1 MWTPRGAAAICAAIM
16 PLMPTNEKFV
26 RNVRPLPEADLSE
39 LDHKLIAQLQVDGR
53 CSFAQL
59 ARDFKTTEKT
69 VRKRVMELRESGLIE
84 ITTVTDP
91 RILGYHSSAIVGVR
105 LDGRYRAADVARDI
119 FALTPV
125 DYMVVTSGRYD
136 LLVEVLCRDESA
148 LYRAVDRDIRG
159 HPAVREIEVY
169 PYLRLHYQQPSWD
182 VAQGR
187 RKRLQKSV
195 AEPSGFK
202 LSDVDFEIIY
212 DLNHDGRVPFS
223 NIADRIGVSETL
235 VRKRYAAL
243 TEAAGLRVMALT
255 NPRSIGYK
263 TLAWLCVAVGSGFK
277 VAALADRLAALPS
290 ITYLAIC
297 VGRFDIFAEV
307 VCRDQTDLLELVD
320 DEVRSLQDIA
330 RLEVMLCLDLF
341 YRRVS
346 PDRQTYATAKRE
358 TEGHFGTRSARLR
371 MSNTHTEKPRSRRSH
386 ARLSR
391 SLHE

>member
-1 MWTPRGAAAICAAIM
+1 M
-16 PLMPTNEKFV
+16 PGLSPANGKLV
-26 RNVRPLPEADLSE
+26 RNIRPLPEADLSE
-39 LDHKLIAQLQVDGR
+39 LDHKLIGKLQVDGR

-69 VRKRVMELRESGLIE
+69 VRKRVIELRDSGLIE
-84 ITTVTDP
+84 ITTVSDP

-119 FALTPV
+119 FALKPV
-125 DYMVVTSGRYD
+125 DYMVVVTGRYD
-136 LLVEVLCRDESA
+136 LLAEVLCEDEA
-148 LYRAVDRDIRG
+148 GLYRTVDRDIRG
-159 HPAVREIEVY
+159 HPAVRKVEVY

-182 VAQGR
+182 IAQGR
-187 RKRLQKSV
+187 RKRLQKTS
-195 AEPSGFK
+195 AAPDGFN

-243 TEAAGLRVMALT
+243 TEAGGLRVMALT

-263 TLAWLCVAVGSGFK
+263 TLAWLCIGVGPGFK
-277 VAALADRLAALPS
+277 VGALADRLAALPS

-307 VCRDQTDLLELVD
+307 VCRDHTDLLELVD
-320 DEVRSLQDIA
+320 NEVRSLKAIA

-346 PDRQTYATAKRE
+346 PNRQAHR
-358 TEGHFGTRSARLR
+358 GGGTRD
-371 MSNTHTEKPRSRRSH
+371 
-386 ARLSR
+386 
-391 SLHE
+391 